1 MTMATRNL
9 LIAVLA
15 ATAVGSLGWNLY
27 RVTHQDAGAI
37 PIPPRAP
44 SSSAAG
50 AQASGAQARMPTS
63 GAPIGVRVGAV
74 TEDTLASIVEA
85 VGTVKANEAVNVTSV
100 TAGLVTRVAFNEG
113 SFVRAGET
121 LVELDPTQARAA
133 LEEAQAAL
141 AQSRSQFERSK
152 ELAVTQAISAAHLQQ
167 LASDMARDEARV
179 TAARGRLA
187 DTVIRAPFAG
197 RLGLR
202 QVSLGS
208 LVSPGSLITTLDD
221 IRTVKVD
228 FAVPESVFPA
238 LHAGLPVAGSTVAY
252 PGQEFNGEV
261 ASVDT
266 RIDPV
271 TRSASVRARF
281 ENSDGRLAPGMFLTL
296 KLTSKP
302 RTTLTVPERAVLSDQ
317 GKQYVYV
324 VTDGVASRREVQ
336 LGDRVP
342 GKAEILQGLTAADRI
357 VVDGALKLREGS
369 RIAELQDT
377 QAETSV
383 ANHSSVTNPT

>member
-15 ATAVGSLGWNLY
+15 TTALGSLGWNLY
-27 RVTHQDAGAI
+27 RVTHQDAGAM
-37 PIPPRAP
+37 PMTPRAP
-44 SSSAAG
+44 SSSAARPE
-50 AQASGAQARMPTS
+50 ASGTQGKMPAF
-63 GAPIGVRVGAV
+63 GAPIPVRVGAV
-74 TEDTLASIVEA
+74 IQDTLSSTVEA
-85 VGTVKANEAVNVTSV
+85 VGTVKANEAVDVTSV

-121 LVELDPTQARAA
+121 LVELDPTQVRAA

-152 ELAVTQAISAAHLQQ
+152 ELAITQAISAAHLQQ

-179 TAARGRLA
+179 SAARARLA

-202 QVSLGS
+202 HVSLGS
-208 LVSPGSLITTLDD
+208 LVSPGTVITTLDD

-238 LHAGLPVAGSTVAY
+238 LHVGLPVGGSTVAY
-252 PGQEFNGEV
+252 PGHQFNGEV

-296 KLTSKP
+296 RLTSKP

-324 VTDGVASRREVQ
+324 ATEGVASRREVQ

-342 GKAEILQGLTAADRI
+342 GKAEVLQGLAPTDII
-357 VVDGALKLREGS
+357 VIDGALKLREGS
-369 RIAELQDT
+369 RITELPSTPVQP
-377 QAETSV
+377 ASV
-383 ANHSSVTNPT
+383 ANNS

>member
-1 MTMATRNL
+1 MR
-9 LIAVLA
+9 
-15 ATAVGSLGWNLY
+15 AVG
-27 RVTHQDAGAI
+27 AGA
-37 PIPPRAP
+37 AP
-44 SSSAAG
+44 V
-50 AQASGAQARMPTS
+50 P
-63 GAPIGVRVGAV
+63 VRVGPV
-74 TEDTLASIVEA
+74 TQDTLSSTVEA
-85 VGTVKANEAVNVTSV
+85 VGTVKANEAVDVTCV

-133 LEEAQAAL
+133 LEEAEAAR
-141 AQSRSQFERSK
+141 AQSRSQFQRSK
-152 ELAVTQAISAAHLQQ
+152 ELENTQAVSAAQLQQ
-167 LASDMARDEARV
+167 LASELARDEARV
-179 TAARGRLA
+179 TAARARLA

-202 QVSLGS
+202 HVSLGS
-208 LVSPGSLITTLDD
+208 LVSPGSVITTLDD

-238 LHAGLPVAGSTVAY
+238 LHVGLPVGGSTVAY
-252 PGQEFNGEV
+252 PGRDFNGEV
-261 ASVDT
+261 ASIDT

-271 TRSASVRARF
+271 TRSAQVRARF

-296 KLTSKP
+296 RLTSKP

-324 VTDGVASRREVQ
+324 VAEGVASRREVR

-342 GKAEILQGLTAADRI
+342 GKAEILQGLTPTDHI
-357 VVDGALKLREGS
+357 VIDGALKLREGS
-369 RIAELQDT
+369 RITELPGTPAQRP
-377 QAETSV
+377 SV
-383 ANHSSVTNPT
+383 ANHS